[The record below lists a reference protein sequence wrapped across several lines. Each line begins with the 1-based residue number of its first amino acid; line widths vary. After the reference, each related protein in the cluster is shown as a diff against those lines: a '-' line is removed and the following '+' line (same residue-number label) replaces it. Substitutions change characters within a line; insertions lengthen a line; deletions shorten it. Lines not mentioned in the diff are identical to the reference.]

1 MAYNLRHA
9 LLLLALLGFHGLASP
24 PPPTYY
30 VSSSPRGND
39 AGPGTSPSAPFK
51 TLARASLLRLPPG
64 SSLLLERGST
74 FADATLDLVLP
85 GKGASLGAFGDV
97 ALPRPQIV
105 SRTLPGW
112 VTCVSVI
119 DPGSN
124 FTVSEL
130 HLAGCARGV
139 AVSFGKTL
147 VPVTGLTITGCFFR
161 DITGPDEDYT
171 PSGSA
176 WGAAVDLVGG
186 SGARLSDVVVSH
198 NVGLRIGTFF
208 EQHTPIYGLELE
220 SNTVMGCGNNCVG
233 MVSGSGLHLRNS
245 VFLRDT
251 PQVQHAVVHVLQR
264 TE

>member
-1 MAYNLRHA
+1 MAYRTLRHA
-9 LLLLALLGFHGLASP
+9 LLLLALHRIHGLSPP

-30 VSSSPRGND
+30 VSNSPRGSD

-85 GKGASLGAFGDV
+85 GAGASLGAFGDP

-112 VTCVSVI
+112 VTCVSLV

-139 AVSFGKTL
+139 AVSFGKTT

-186 SGARLSDVVVSH
+186 GGAQLGDVVVSH
-198 NVGLRIGTFF
+198 NIGLRIGTFF

-251 PQVQHAVVHVLQR
+251 PQVQHAVVLCY
-264 TE
+264 

>member
-1 MAYNLRHA
+1 MAYRTLRHA
-9 LLLLALLGFHGLASP
+9 LLLLALHRIHGLAPS

-30 VSSSPRGND
+30 VSNSPRGSD

-85 GKGASLGAFGDV
+85 GAGASLGAFGDP

-112 VTCVSVI
+112 VTCVSLV

-139 AVSFGKTL
+139 AVSFGKTT

-186 SGARLSDVVVSH
+186 GGGAQLGDVVVSH

-251 PQVQHAVVHVLQR
+251 PQVQHAVVLCY
-264 TE
+264 